1 MFGGITILGYDTD
14 RKPHTQYRS
23 RSVVLLRE
31 AAPVE
36 ASDHGMSED
45 FYSVLGV
52 SRDADDEEIKRAY
65 REKATK
71 YHPDVSDEPD
81 ADEKFKQVKR
91 AKEVLTDEEA
101 RQAYDRLGHEN
112 FEQARKR
119 GGASSA
125 GGGGRGGGDPFGGF
139 GGGGDPFG
147 GGGGGGGF
155 GDIFE
160 QFFGGSNGGFG
171 SRGRSGPQQGSDL
184 RTELGIDLED
194 AYEGTEKQFTVS
206 RPERCPDC
214 DGEGHPPEAEAET
227 CPECNGQG
235 QTAQVRQTAMGRVQQ
250 VQTCRRCEGEG
261 TLYDETCS
269 TCRGDGRVRNEATLT
284 VTVPEGIRDGQ
295 TLRME
300 GEGAP
305 GEPGARNGDLL
316 IDVRVA
322 DHSDFE
328 RRDDDLVYDLA
339 VSFPQTVFGDTIEV
353 PTLSGTVEFD
363 LPSGTQSGET
373 FRLRGKGM
381 PRLRRRGH
389 GDLHVKTQVVTPEE
403 LNDEQR
409 EALEAFAEA
418 GGEEVEVG
426 QGFFKRLRNSL

>member
-1 MFGGITILGYDTD
+1 
-14 RKPHTQYRS
+14 
-23 RSVVLLRE
+23 
-31 AAPVE
+31 
-36 ASDHGMSED
+36 MSED
-45 FYSVLGV
+45 FYSALGV
-52 SRDADDEEIKRAY
+52 SRDADEDEIKRAY
-65 REKATK
+65 REKAAK

-112 FEQARKR
+112 FEEARKR
-119 GGASSA
+119 GGAGSA
-125 GGGGRGGGDPFGGF
+125 GGDGRGGDPFGGF
-139 GGGGDPFG
+139 GGGGGDPFG
-147 GGGGGGGF
+147 GGGGL

-160 QFFGGSNGGFG
+160 QFFGGNGGGGFG

-194 AYEGTEKQFTVS
+194 AYEGTERQFSVS

-214 DGEGHPPEAEAET
+214 NGEGHPPDADAQT

-235 QTAQVRQTAMGRVQQ
+235 QTTQIRQTPMGRVQQ
-250 VQTCRRCEGEG
+250 VQTCRYCEGEG
-261 TLYDETCS
+261 TLYEETCG
-269 TCRGDGRVRNEATLT
+269 TCNGDGRVRNEATLT

-316 IDVRVA
+316 IDVRVS
-322 DHSDFE
+322 DHPDFE

-339 VSFPQTVFGDTIEV
+339 MSFPQAVFGDSIQIPTIN
-353 PTLSGTVEFD
+353 GTAEFD
-363 LPSGTQSGET
+363 LPAGTQSGET
-373 FRLRGKGM
+373 FRLAGKGM

-389 GDLHVKTQVVTPEE
+389 GDLHVKTQVVTPED
-403 LNDEQR
+403 LNDDQR
-409 EALEAFAEA
+409 EALEGFAEA
-418 GGEEVEVG
+418 GGEEVEVS